1 MKSFINTG
9 SHNVDYEELEKKESL
24 IKTKKMEDLRKV
36 LRSHSDNFLHRM
48 KVYSIYK

>member
-24 IKTKKMEDLRKV
+24 IKTKKMEGLRKV

>member
-24 IKTKKMEDLRKV
+24 IKTNNGRFKE
-36 LRSHSDNFLHRM
+36 SP
-48 KVYSIYK
+48 

>member
-24 IKTKKMEDLRKV
+24 IKTKKWKV
-36 LRSHSDNFLHRM
+36 
-48 KVYSIYK
+48 